1 MAQGTLQ
8 AIKKWWSDVLGTR
21 VYFRFGE
28 KEDRKRR
35 LAGQFF
41 TFITIGLG
49 FSYLFWHFEFIN
61 WGFWYYSFIFF
72 LAELIGLILFEFF
85 AFNAWFLRFHSPQG
99 VLFEKPLSVDIFITV
114 AGEPVELLKE
124 TVEAVVQIDYPDKKV
139 YVLDDKGN
147 IEYQRIAEKFRCGYF
162 AREDHSDAKA
172 GNLNYA
178 FQKTSGDLILTL
190 DADQVPQP
198 QIVNTLIGYFKFPS
212 VAFVQTK
219 QDFMVPVGDP
229 FGNADRIFYNVM
241 QAGKDTD
248 NAAFSCGS
256 GVIYRRKA
264 LEEIGGFSTWN
275 LVEDVHTSMLLH
287 DRGWRSIYYNY
298 PLTKGSAPAE
308 IYGVCKQ
315 RTQWA
320 ADSLRLLFWD
330 NPFRRKGLSFKQKFQ
345 YFHLGF
351 VYLVAAFVMPF
362 FFLTPIL
369 ALLTNNFVLTAPV
382 RSYVL
387 HRFPYFISMSIAY
400 GILNY
405 PTHYMRAFQMWT
417 GLFPAFIHATWIAL
431 RSRMKKPAYHVN
443 VKQIGKV
450 KGRNPWLAIL
460 PQGGIIFLS
469 LFSLVYIF
477 IIGVA
482 NWDFYLLNFV
492 WSIWS
497 IWTMSGIC
505 LAAVIKHRWPKDET
519 LEKKMVHSFFPKIM
533 ELFITA
539 ILTVSIMVFFTMADM
554 SRVNEVLGGF
564 RLKTLS
570 ALSFEKPVF
579 MVTKEISRGPEVSK
593 PYLKEKTEQP
603 EKLAA
608 EVILMEKK
616 EEVVKKEEVTKE
628 EKVAQNEKAISG
640 EEVPKKEEVAKKE
653 EVTRKENWVV
663 HVASVKTEEQAMIY
677 KERLMAVGFPAYSI
691 PAKVKGEDWVRVRVG
706 FFNNREEA
714 QKVAPEI
721 NEKFILK
728 GPYWITKV
736 LKKEMEDLLGK

>member
-35 LAGQFF
+35 LAGQFL

-49 FSYLFWHFEFIN
+49 FSYLLWHFDFIN
-61 WGFWYYSFIFF
+61 WGFWYSFVFF
-72 LAELIGLILFEFF
+72 LAELIGLLLFEFF

-99 VLFEKPLSVDIFITV
+99 VPFEKPLSVDIFITV

-124 TVEAVVQIDYPDKKV
+124 TVEAAVQIDYPDKKV

-178 FQKTSGDLILTL
+178 FRRTSGDLILTL

-198 QIVNTLIGYFKFPS
+198 QIINLLIGYFKFPLI
-212 VAFVQTK
+212 AFVQTK
-219 QDFMVPVGDP
+219 QDFKVPKGDP

-298 PLTKGSAPAE
+298 PLTKGTAPTN
-308 IYGVCKQ
+308 IYGVYKQ
-315 RTQWA
+315 RKQWA
-320 ADSLRLLFWD
+320 ADSLRMLFWD
-330 NPFRRKGLSFKQKFQ
+330 NFFYRKGLTFKQKLQ
-345 YFHLGF
+345 YFNLGF
-351 VYLVAAFVMPF
+351 VYLVAAFVMPI
-362 FFLTPIL
+362 FFLAPIL
-369 ALLTNNFVLTAPV
+369 ALLTNNFVLTVPV

-387 HRFPYFISMSIAY
+387 HRFPYFIAMSVAY
-400 GILNY
+400 GIISY
-405 PTHYMRAFQMWT
+405 PTPYMRAFQMWT

-431 RSRMKKPAYHVN
+431 RSRKKKPSYQVN
-443 VKQIGKV
+443 VKPIGKV
-450 KGRNPWLAIL
+450 RGRNPWLAIL

-492 WSIWS
+492 WSSWS

-505 LAAVIKHRWPKDET
+505 LAAIGRHRWPEEGVS
-519 LEKKMVHSFFPKIM
+519 EKKMVPSFFLKIK
-533 ELFITA
+533 ELFITV

-554 SRVNEVLGGF
+554 SRVNEFLGGF
-564 RLKTLS
+564 RLKVLS
-570 ALSFEKPVF
+570 ALSFEKPVS

-603 EKLAA
+603 EKSAA
-608 EVILMEKK
+608 EVILIEKK

-628 EKVAQNEKAISG
+628 EKVAQNEKGISG
-640 EEVPKKEEVAKKE
+640 EEVPKKD

-677 KERLMAVGFPAYSI
+677 KERLMAAGFPAYSI
-691 PAKVKGEDWVRVRVG
+691 RTKVRGEDWIRVRVG

-714 QKVAPEI
+714 QKAG
-721 NEKFILK
+721 NEVEKKLIAK
-728 GPYWITKV
+728 GPYWITNV
-736 LKKEMEDLLGK
+736 SKKEMEDLFGK